1 MQCFNVFADGGGSQL
16 QRLPREVVAEKIKA
30 VLELADEGFGGVLLE
45 FQAVEGLI
53 QDLDR
58 PPVLPAGFAQDQ
70 DVVHV
75 AHVVEARLP
84 TQLVV
89 QGLEV

>member
-1 MQCFNVFADGGGSQL
+1 MFADGGGSQL
-16 QRLPREVVAEKIKA
+16 QSVAREVVAEKIKT
-30 VLELADEGFGGVLLE
+30 VLELADEGFGGVLFE

-58 PPVLPAGFAQDQ
+58 PAVLPAGFAQDQ